1 MLSNILY
8 GFLAL
13 FVFAAIYGVA
23 YRFYR
28 QGANRVLSTLAV
40 PPGVQVGRFVRI
52 GGIDQWITLR
62 GENADNPV
70 LLLLH
75 GGPGN
80 PMSGLAYPRLRPWEA
95 HFTVAQWD
103 QRGAGKTFGRHGK
116 TGAGEMSLDQ
126 MVRDGIEVAECR
138 KLNKDKIILLGLS
151 WGSILGTEMVH
162 RRPDLFSAYVGT
174 GQVVDMKRGEA
185 AGYDALMARLRAR
198 GKPKEIAALETIG
211 PPPYP
216 DRRTLIAERRLLFKT
231 GSAAERATLRAL
243 PIILSTAPGVTLAD
257 LKANLSGALFSLD
270 ALYDAVMSYDIR
282 RLRTRFEVPMIYLQG
297 EDDIQTPTA
306 LVVDYV
312 AEVEAPEKRLV
323 LLGAGHL
330 AILTHPEAFLAA
342 LVEAVGGL
350 ERAGLDRARGAGFDT
365 RPSGRYS
372 A

>member
-1 MLSNILY
+1 
-8 GFLAL
+8 
-13 FVFAAIYGVA
+13 
-23 YRFYR
+23 
-28 QGANRVLSTLAV
+28 
-40 PPGVQVGRFVRI
+40 
-52 GGIDQWITLR
+52 
-62 GENADNPV
+62 
-70 LLLLH
+70 
-75 GGPGN
+75 
-80 PMSGLAYPRLRPWEA
+80 MS
-95 HFTVAQWD
+95 V
-103 QRGAGKTFGRHGK
+103 
-116 TGAGEMSLDQ
+116 DQ
-126 MVRDGIEVAECR
+126 MVRDGIEVAEWLCR

-216 DRRTLIAERRLLFKT
+216 DRQALIAERRLLFKT

-270 ALYDAVMSYDIR
+270 ALYGAVMSYDIR
-282 RLRTRFEVPMIYLQG
+282 RLGTRFEVPMIYLQG

-323 LLGAGHL
+323 LLGAGAGHL

-342 LVEAVGGL
+342 LVETVGGL
-350 ERAGLDRARGAGFDT
+350 ERAGLDRAGGAGFDT